1 MKNRTKKLKDKIN
14 RNSTEKCLAI
24 ACFVF
29 PVLFFIVSFLPR
41 DKNFLYYVLGMLLY
55 FLILVIVAFIIG
67 ISQFYKMLKRE
78 PFTFSTALLAVVFIG
93 LPVLLYTFSIK
104 NITSDLVNSFY
115 SIAVGVG
122 INYVI
127 DSVFKYVES
136 DVTDSQK
143 KILIKKAT
151 TTKIFFNVIYI
162 SEYLSFIF
170 VEYSK
175 KIITSQMNIGNEIL
189 KYIIEWYVNV
199 DDIWAVVIFTVIIF
213 IIIMFISFYLTGAIK
228 KEVENE
234 APADLI
240 IVRQKLS
247 NEVGQVNKL
256 LELIREDNL
265 RSELDIIKSRLNS
278 ELEQLDRFDVK

>member
-14 RNSTEKCLAI
+14 RNSTEKVLAI
-24 ACFVF
+24 AGFVF
-29 PVLFFIVSFLPR
+29 LVLFFIGSFLPR
-41 DKNFLYYVLGMLLY
+41 DKNFLYYVLGVLLY

-67 ISQFYKMLKRE
+67 ILQFYKMLKRE
-78 PFTFSTALLAVVFIG
+78 PFTFSTALLAVVFIS

-104 NITSDLVNSFY
+104 NITSDLVKSFY

-136 DVTDSQK
+136 DVIDSQK

-265 RSELDIIKSRLNS
+265 ISELDIIKSRLNS

>member
-14 RNSTEKCLAI
+14 RNPTEKGLAI
-24 ACFVF
+24 AGFVF
-29 PVLFFIVSFLPR
+29 LVLFFLGLFLPR
-41 DKNFLYYVLGMLLY
+41 DIKILYYVWLMLPY

-67 ISQFYKMLKRE
+67 ILQFYKMFKRE
-78 PFTFSTALLAVVFIG
+78 PFTLLTALLAVVFIS
-93 LPVLLYTFSIK
+93 LPVLLYTFSIR
-104 NITSDLVNSFY
+104 NITSDLVKSFY

-136 DVTDSQK
+136 EVTDSQK

-151 TTKIFFNVIYI
+151 TTKIFFNAIYI
-162 SEYLSFIF
+162 SEYLSVIF

-175 KIITSQMNIGNEIL
+175 KIITNQKDIDNEIL
-189 KYIIEWYVNV
+189 KYIIGWYVNV
-199 DDIWAVVIFTVIIF
+199 NDIWPVVIFTVIIF

-256 LELIREDNL
+256 LESIREDNL
-265 RSELDIIKSRLNS
+265 ISELDIIKSRLDS
-278 ELEQLDRFDVK
+278 KLEQLDRFDVK